1 MIQSDKYCIF
11 CISNG
16 KNTKKTLKQ
25 FNRAIVIIAIYF
37 NDKKAVLITSS
48 KSIGFDLLREVNR
61 SLKHE
66 TKFIIYPNKSCFVF
80 RVLKHQ

>member
-1 MIQSDKYCIF
+1 M
-11 CISNG
+11 
-16 KNTKKTLKQ
+16 
-25 FNRAIVIIAIYF
+25 IAIYF

-66 TKFIIYPNKSCFVF
+66 TKFIIYPIKSCFVF